1 MDLNDFFP
9 FKNEFNKAY
18 HGITTNATHTS
29 EKPVF
34 NELRVRRYQMP
45 MAEISEFIVD
55 KIDRWIGWAVI
66 SEKKAVGGIS
76 NIRAEVCSVL
86 LFGLKIN
93 VTFGLF
99 EEKDRSGF
107 IITTVNAKAETQ
119 IDSRGDLG
127 ESRRVIRMILGAM
140 DFNFKGDQIN
150 EEDYL
155 YRSLD
160 IKGASAA
167 MQQMFNDV
175 QLRHHAKP
183 GIATK
188 ATSIEFKK
196 KTPVQTI
203 QIRPSVGKREET
215 VFPATASDNTVQDL
229 SPENSSGIEKNAE
242 DDNAAKSKDHDCD
255 HKKNPINIV

>member
-34 NELRVRRYQMP
+34 NELRVRRYQRP
-45 MAEISEFIVD
+45 MAEISEFILD
-55 KIDRWIGWAVI
+55 KIDRWIGWVVL
-66 SEKKAVGGIS
+66 SEKTAVGGIS
-76 NIRAEVCSVL
+76 TIRAEVSSL
-86 LFGLKIN
+86 MLFGLKIN
-93 VTFGLF
+93 VTFALF

-119 IDSRGDLG
+119 IDSKGDLG

-140 DFNFKGDQIN
+140 DFNFKSDQIN

-155 YRSLD
+155 FRSLD

-175 QLRHHAKP
+175 QLHHHAKP
-183 GIATK
+183 ESGTK
-188 ATSIEFKK
+188 ATPIEFKK
-196 KTPVQTI
+196 KSPVQTI
-203 QIRPSVGKREET
+203 QIRPSVKREDPL
-215 VFPATASDNTVQDL
+215 FSSTASDNTGQNAFQ
-229 SPENSSGIEKNAE
+229 ENSPATEKTTE
-242 DDNAAKSKDHDCD
+242 DRPSKPKITIVTT
-255 HKKNPINIV
+255 KKNL

>member
-34 NELRVRRYQMP
+34 NELRVRRYQRP
-45 MAEISEFIVD
+45 ITEISEFIVD
-55 KIDRWIGWAVI
+55 KINRWIGWVVM
-66 SEKKAVGGIS
+66 SEKTAVGGITT
-76 NIRAEVCSVL
+76 IRAEVSSVM
-86 LFGLKIN
+86 LFGLKIK

-119 IDSRGDLG
+119 IDSKGDLG

-140 DFNFKGDQIN
+140 DFNFNKDQIN

-155 YRSLD
+155 FRSLD

-175 QLRHHAKP
+175 QLHHNAKTEST
-183 GIATK
+183 TK

-203 QIRPSVGKREET
+203 QIRPSVKREDT
-215 VFPATASDNTVQDL
+215 LLLSTDSDNRVHNTLLD
-229 SPENSSGIEKNAE
+229 NSYATEKTTE
-242 DDNAAKSKDHDCD
+242 ERPSKPKITIVTT
-255 HKKNPINIV
+255 KKTL